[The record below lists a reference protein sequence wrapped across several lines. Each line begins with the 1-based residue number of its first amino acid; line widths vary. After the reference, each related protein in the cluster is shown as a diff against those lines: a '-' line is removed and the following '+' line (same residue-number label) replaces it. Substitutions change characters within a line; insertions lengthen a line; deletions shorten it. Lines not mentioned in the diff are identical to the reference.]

1 MSLIAE
7 LDAIP
12 KKIEDVL
19 NTTHELVRILQK
31 IL

>member
-12 KKIEDVL
+12 KKVEDVL
-19 NTTHELVRILQK
+19 NSTHELVQNIAK